1 MKLLNRIL
9 LATDFS
15 KSSEQAMHMA
25 IRLAKI
31 FNSEILTLHVIPSM
45 EVSKLNQEMIE
56 KGINLELKK
65 INDKIS
71 SKGVLVNEIGLQRG
85 IPFIRIIQE
94 ANKNNVNLILM
105 GSGGKKTS
113 GEKLANLPGI
123 TTEKVLHKAD
133 KPVWIVK
140 YDKEPSFKNILCPVD
155 FSKPAERALKNAI
168 HLARKTNA
176 KLHIVHSVPLT
187 IAFYLNFLGESED
200 KQTEKI
206 STHKD
211 HLDKFLEQFDFHDVI
226 YEKIV
231 KQGGVHQII
240 LETATNLD
248 ADLIVMGTSG
258 ESNNMKI
265 LVGTNTEKVV
275 RELPCSIITVKS
287 ESIIQ
292 PMIDYEI
299 ADLETHYNLGNEFLN
314 NGMPQEAIEQFRHCI
329 GHDVLYAP
337 AWEGLAFSHERLGN
351 MEISQEY
358 RQKAKLIREKL
369 WQQKVESELRS
380 KHRIVG
386 KKKKF

>member
-226 YEKIV
+226 YESK
-231 KQGGVHQII
+231 
-240 LETATNLD
+240 
-248 ADLIVMGTSG
+248 
-258 ESNNMKI
+258 
-265 LVGTNTEKVV
+265 
-275 RELPCSIITVKS
+275 RSINPTLK
-287 ESIIQ
+287 
-292 PMIDYEI
+292 
-299 ADLETHYNLGNEFLN
+299 
-314 NGMPQEAIEQFRHCI
+314 
-329 GHDVLYAP
+329 
-337 AWEGLAFSHERLGN
+337 
-351 MEISQEY
+351 
-358 RQKAKLIREKL
+358 
-369 WQQKVESELRS
+369 
-380 KHRIVG
+380 
-386 KKKKF
+386 